1 MIRRR
6 AIGPVLLGFWLLAV
20 LFGPGAVRPEVS
32 IAADALVLARA
43 EAADQRL
50 AGLQGELVA
59 ALDAGRAGA
68 SAIVAGSEPP
78 GPRLRDAADLTL
90 AAGAAADEV
99 NAALDTLAGARAAR
113 GPFDSPIP
121 DGTSAVE
128 LASIAEQLEGTVGAA
143 DEFAT
148 MRRWAA
154 AVPTALNAALSAVAN
169 GELSEAEA
177 QVVVARQAHDAVV
190 GWDVDF
196 VTLPIWI
203 DASDA
208 TIDAVEDILEA
219 VRAGRAAEARRLAE
233 EFSTLADD
241 AVQADRALQITISE
255 DGGLVAAAAL
265 SRLAAAKRAVDEQRA
280 SVGNLIA
287 IERAA
292 RGASSILTTGPRT
305 VYSVA
310 ASPEPT

>member
-1 MIRRR
+1 MIRRH
-6 AIGPVLLGFWLLAV
+6 AIGPVLLGFLLLV
-20 LFGPGAVRPEVS
+20 VGFGAGTVRPEVG

-50 AGLQGELVA
+50 ADLQGELLA

-68 SAIVAGSEPP
+68 SAVVAGSEPP
-78 GPRLRDAADLTL
+78 GPRLREAAELTD

-99 NAALDTLAGARAAR
+99 DAALDALTGAREAR
-113 GPFDSPIP
+113 GPFDAPIP
-121 DGTSAVE
+121 DGTSAAE
-128 LASIAEQLEGTVGAA
+128 LASISQQLEGTVEAA

-154 AVPTALNAALSAVAN
+154 AVPEALNDALAAVAN
-169 GELSEAEA
+169 GDLSEAEA
-177 QVVVARQAHDAVV
+177 QVAVARRAHDAVV

-208 TIDAVEDILEA
+208 TIDAVEDILTA

-233 EFSTLADD
+233 EFATLADD

-255 DGGLVAAAAL
+255 DGGLVAAAPL

-280 SVGNLIA
+280 AVGDLIA
-287 IERAA
+287 TERRE
-292 RGASSILTTGPRT
+292 RGASSIL
-305 VYSVA
+305 VA
-310 ASPEPT
+310 AR

>member
-6 AIGPVLLGFWLLAV
+6 AIGPVLLGFLLLV
-20 LFGPGAVRPEVS
+20 MLFGAGTVRPEVG

-50 AGLQGELVA
+50 ADLQDELVA
-59 ALDAGRAGA
+59 ALDAGRDGA

-78 GPRLRDAADLTL
+78 GPRLRDAAELTL
-90 AAGAAADEV
+90 AAGAAADDVET
-99 NAALDTLAGARAAR
+99 ALATLAGARAAR
-113 GPFDSPIP
+113 GPSAAPIP
-121 DGTSAVE
+121 DGTSAAE

-154 AVPTALNAALSAVAN
+154 AVPEALEAALAAVAN
-169 GELSEAEA
+169 GDLSEAEA
-177 QVVVARQAHDAVV
+177 QAVVARHAHDEVV

-233 EFSTLADD
+233 EFATLADD
-241 AVQADRALQITISE
+241 AVRADRALQITISE
-255 DGGLVAAAAL
+255 DGGLVAAAPL

-280 SVGNLIA
+280 AVGDLIA
-287 IERAA
+287 TERR
-292 RGASSILTTGPRT
+292 RGASSILVAASRT